1 MVMVVEVVMGVMEVM
16 VGKDGDGSGEG
27 NDGGGDGEGD
37 GDNGGEI
44 W

>member
-1 MVMVVEVVMGVMEVM
+1 MVVEGVMDVMEVM
-16 VGKDGDGSGEG
+16 VGKDGDGSGQG
-27 NDGGGDGEGD
+27 NAGGGNGEGD